1 MCSGQCR
8 YDVCGVC
15 NGDGT
20 SCLGCDGVAFS
31 NKTLDA
37 CGVCN
42 GNGSTCAGCDGVPNS
57 GKVLDRCGV
66 CGGDG
71 QSCIAALRC
80 AEKTTCGQCN
90 ILVGASQV
98 RYCIWCNTTNSCI
111 EYGGAAAHCL
121 RAAAE
126 CPIPPV
132 TGGAGNTT
140 TLSSNDSGS
149 ATGWIVGA
157 ILAGVVV
164 VAAIAALV
172 YLKARGKGPLAL
184 TPVTFN
190 EQPTYENP
198 LYEDTHRR
206 FDNPIYEDVNPMDDS

>member
-37 CGVCN
+37 CGTC
-42 GNGSTCAGCDGVPNS
+42 GGDSSSCAGCDGVPNS

-90 ILVGASQV
+90 ILVGVSQV
-98 RYCIWCNTTNSCI
+98 RYCFWCNSTNSCLA
-111 EYGGAAAHCL
+111 YS
-121 RAAAE
+121 
-126 CPIPPV
+126 
-132 TGGAGNTT
+132 NTT
-140 TLSSNDSGS
+140 VCAAPALTCPTSSPGAPGDSTSTLTSNDSGTV
-149 ATGWIVGA
+149 AGWLIGV
-157 ILAGVVV
+157 IIAGIVV
-164 VAAIAALV
+164 VAAIAALIF
-172 YLKARGKGPLAL
+172 LKARGKGPLAFDSN
-184 TPVTFN
+184 TFN

-198 LYEDTHRR
+198 LYEEYSKP
-206 FDNPIYEDVNPMDDS
+206 FDNPIFESQT